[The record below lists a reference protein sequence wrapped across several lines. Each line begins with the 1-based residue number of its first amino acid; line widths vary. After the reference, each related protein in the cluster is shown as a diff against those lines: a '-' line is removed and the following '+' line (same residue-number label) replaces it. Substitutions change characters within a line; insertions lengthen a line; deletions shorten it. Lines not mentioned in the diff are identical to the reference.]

1 MTNKNILLENQKL
14 NLTKFL
20 LIFRKIYIM
29 RKLLSI
35 YILSLITIFSCN
47 NSTDTNEEFNF
58 FAEKFQDIQV
68 LRYQIPG
75 FDELNLN
82 QKKLVY
88 YLTEAGLA
96 GRDIMYDQNYRHN
109 LSIRRALEK
118 IYTNYDGDKRA
129 DEWNNFEV
137 YLKRIWFAN
146 GIHHHYSNDKF
157 DPNFSK
163 EYLEYLLSETGT
175 KLNKDAFEVI
185 FNENDSKK
193 VNRDQSKGLVIGSAV
208 NFYGD
213 DVTEKDVDD
222 FYSNKKSPDPNKPLS
237 FGLNSKLVREN
248 GELIEKTYKIDG
260 MYSSSI
266 EKIIFWIEKAK
277 EVSEN
282 EKQKKA
288 FDLLIEYYKTGDLKT
303 WDDYNIAW
311 VETTEGDVDYIN
323 GFIEVYND
331 PKGYR
336 GSYESVVQIKDFEMS
351 RKMSAISEDA
361 QWFEDNSTIMDE
373 HKKKNVV
380 GISYNT
386 VNVAGESGDA
396 SPSTPIGINL
406 PNANW
411 IRANHGSKSISLG
424 NILFAYG
431 QAGSSGR
438 LEEFGYDKE
447 GIELEKK
454 YGKEADNLHTSLH
467 EVIGHASGQLVEG
480 VGTPKETLKS
490 YASTLEEARADLVGL
505 YFIPDKKMEEL
516 GVAHSSEEMGRVSYD
531 DYIRNGLMTQLIRI
545 KLGDDI
551 EQSHMRNRQTVSKW
565 VYEKGKPENVI
576 EKIVEN
582 GKTYFVINDYKR
594 LRSLFGELL
603 REVQRIKSEGDYEA
617 GKNLIEKY
625 GVTVDKELHAEIL
638 KRNEKFNTAP
648 YSGFI
653 NPELVPVLNDSNEII
668 DIKVVQPKDFAT
680 QMLDYAKKYTTLPD
694 YN

>member
-47 NSTDTNEEFNF
+47 NTTDTNEEFNF

-118 IYTNYDGDKRA
+118 IYTNYDGDKRV
-129 DEWNNFEV
+129 DDWNNFEV

-175 KLNKDAFEVI
+175 QLNKDAFEVI

-277 EVSEN
+277 EVAEN

-505 YFIPDKKMEEL
+505 YFIPDKKMEDL

-582 GKTYFVINDYKR
+582 GKTYFVINDYTR

-625 GVTVDKELHAEIL
+625 GVKVDKELHAEIL

-668 DIKVVQPKDFAT
+668 DIKIIQPKDFAT

>member
-1 MTNKNILLENQKL
+1 
-14 NLTKFL
+14 
-20 LIFRKIYIM
+20 M

-35 YILSLITIFSCN
+35 YILSIITLFSCN
-47 NSTDTNEEFNF
+47 NNSEAIKEFNF

-88 YLTEAGLA
+88 FLTEAGLA

-109 LSIRRALEK
+109 LPIRRALEK
-118 IYTNYDGDKRA
+118 IYTNYNGNKRS
-129 DEWNNFEV
+129 DEWKTFEI

-157 DPNFSK
+157 DPNFSR
-163 EYLEYLLSETGT
+163 EYLEYLLTETNT
-175 KLNKDAFEVI
+175 ELNQEAFDVI
-185 FNENDSKK
+185 FNDNDSKK
-193 VNRDQSKGLVIGSAV
+193 VNKDQSKGLVLGSAV
-208 NFYGD
+208 NFYGE
-213 DVTEKDVDD
+213 DVTEKDVDS
-222 FYSNKKSPDPNKPLS
+222 FYGSLKSPDPNKPLS
-237 FGLNSKLVREN
+237 FGLNSKLIREN
-248 GELIEKTYKIDG
+248 GKLVEKTYKVGG
-260 MYSSSI
+260 MYSNSI
-266 EKIIFWIEKAK
+266 EKIIFWLEKAK
-277 EVSEN
+277 DVAEN
-282 EKQKKA
+282 EKQEKA
-288 FDLLIEYYKTGDLKT
+288 FELLIEYYKTGDLKV

-351 RKMSAISEDA
+351 RKMSAISDEA

-467 EVIGHASGQLVEG
+467 EVIGHASGQIVEG

-490 YASTLEEARADLVGL
+490 YASTLEEVRADLVGL
-505 YFIPDKKMEEL
+505 YFILDKKMEEL

-545 KLGDDI
+545 KLGDNI
-551 EQSHMRNRQTVSKW
+551 EQSHMRNRQAVSKW
-565 VYEKGKPENVI
+565 VYEKGKSENVI

-582 GKTYFVINDYKR
+582 GKTYFVINDYQK
-594 LRSLFGELL
+594 LRGLFGELL

-617 GKNLIEKY
+617 GKNLIENY
-625 GVTVDKELHAEIL
+625 GVRVDQDLHAEIL

-653 NPELVPVLNDSNEII
+653 NPQLVPVYNDSNEII

>member
-1 MTNKNILLENQKL
+1 MLKKKILIIILL
-14 NLTKFL
+14 
-20 LIFRKIYIM
+20 LIGSY
-29 RKLLSI
+29 
-35 YILSLITIFSCN
+35 SCTTPEVEKSN
-47 NSTDTNEEFNF
+47 FDF
-58 FAEKFQDIQV
+58 FAEQFEDIKV
-68 LRYQIPG
+68 LRYQVPG
-75 FDELNLN
+75 FDELTLK

-109 LSIRRALEK
+109 LSIRRALEN
-118 IYTNYDGDKRA
+118 IYTKYEGDK
-129 DEWNNFEV
+129 DNNNWKNFET

-157 DPNFSK
+157 DPKFSE
-163 EYLEYLLSETGT
+163 EYLNDLLSETNT
-175 KLNKDAFEVI
+175 DLNKVAFEVV
-185 FNENDSKK
+185 FNNKDSKK
-193 VNRDQSKGLVIGSAV
+193 VNRDASKGLVIGSAV

-213 DVTEKDVDD
+213 DITEKDVDA
-222 FYSNKKSPDPNKPLS
+222 FYNKLTSPDPNKPLS
-237 FGLNSKLVREN
+237 LGLNSKLVKED
-248 GELIEKTYKIDG
+248 GKLIEKTYRVDG
-260 MYSSSI
+260 MYSNSI
-266 EKIIFWIEKAK
+266 KKIIYWLDKAK
-277 EVSEN
+277 EVAEN
-282 EKQKKA
+282 KKQEEA
-288 FDLLIEYYKTGDLKT
+288 FELLIKYYKTGDLKT

-311 VETTEGDVDYIN
+311 VESTEGDVDYIN

-351 RKMSAISEDA
+351 RKMSAISKEA
-361 QWFEDNSTIMDE
+361 QWFEDNSSIMDA

-424 NILFAYG
+424 NILYAYG

-438 LEEFGYDKE
+438 LEEFAYDRE

-454 YGKEADNLHTSLH
+454 YGKDADNLHTSLH
-467 EVIGHASGQLVEG
+467 EVIGHASGQIVEG

-490 YASTLEEARADLVGL
+490 YASSLEEARADLVGL
-505 YFIPDKKMEEL
+505 YFIPDRKMEEL

-531 DYIRNGLMTQLIRI
+531 EYIRNGLMTQLIRI
-545 KLGDDI
+545 KLGNDI
-551 EQSHMRNRQTVSKW
+551 EQSHMRNRQMVSKW
-565 VYEKGKPENVI
+565 VYEKGKAENVI
-576 EKIVEN
+576 EKITEN
-582 GKTYFVINDYKR
+582 GKTYFVINNYDK
-594 LRSLFGELL
+594 LRTLFGNLL

-617 GKNLIEKY
+617 GKNLIENY
-625 GVTVDKELHAEIL
+625 GVKIDQELHKEIL
-638 KRNEKFNTAP
+638 KRNEKFTSAP

-653 NPELVPVLNDSNEII
+653 NPELIPVYNESDEITNI
-668 DIKVVQPKDFAT
+668 RVTQPKDFAT
-680 QMLDYAKKYTTLPD
+680 QMIDYAKRYTTLPD